1 MRVTRRRA
9 PEAPCPVSVTVCKLD
24 HDDAAISG
32 RRTPYLESGVRRVDF
47 QKARASRD
55 VAMER
60 LRLVVV
66 HDRAMVSPALL
77 EVLKGEMIEVISR
90 YLEID
95 EEGMEIHLSSSD
107 QMAALVANIPVRRV
121 RRGTEV

>member
-1 MRVTRRRA
+1 MD
-9 PEAPCPVSVTVCKLD
+9 L
-24 HDDAAISG
+24 
-32 RRTPYLESGVRRVDF
+32 

-60 LRLVVV
+60 LRLVLV

-77 EVLKGEMIEVISR
+77 ELLKSEMVEVISR

-95 EEGMEIHLSSSD
+95 EDGMEVRLSASD
-107 QMAALVANIPVRRV
+107 QMAALVASIPVRRV
-121 RRGTEV
+121 RRGGDS

>member
-1 MRVTRRRA
+1 MD
-9 PEAPCPVSVTVCKLD
+9 L
-24 HDDAAISG
+24 
-32 RRTPYLESGVRRVDF
+32 

-60 LRLVVV
+60 LRLVLV

-77 EVLKGEMIEVISR
+77 ELLKSEMVEVISR

-95 EEGMEIHLSSSD
+95 EDGMEVRLSATD
-107 QMAALVANIPVRRV
+107 QMAALVASIPVRRV
-121 RRGTEV
+121 RRGGDS

>member
-1 MRVTRRRA
+1 M
-9 PEAPCPVSVTVCKLD
+9 
-24 HDDAAISG
+24 
-32 RRTPYLESGVRRVDF
+32 DF

-60 LRLVVV
+60 LRLVLV

-77 EVLKGEMIEVISR
+77 DLLKSEMVEVISR

-95 EEGMEIHLSSSD
+95 EDGMEVRLSASD
-107 QMAALVANIPVRRV
+107 QMAALVASIPVRRV
-121 RRGTEV
+121 RRGGES